1 MGLLPSPRQDGRRAE
16 TKRTKRRV
24 ATLLALLRVQAQKL
38 PRAPLALPLD
48 FQIEGPH
55 GELFPSP
62 VKVLFACRSKE
73 GRIGAF
79 DFRGD

>member
-38 PRAPLALPLD
+38 PRAPLD
-48 FQIEGPH
+48 FQIAGPH
-55 GELFPSP
+55 GELFS
-62 VKVLFACRSKE
+62 KSRRS
-73 GRIGAF
+73 AF
-79 DFRGD
+79 CMPQQRGKDWRV

>member
-38 PRAPLALPLD
+38 PRTPLALPLD

-55 GELFPSP
+55 GELF
-62 VKVLFACRSKE
+62 SKS
-73 GRIGAF
+73 RKSAF
-79 DFRGD
+79 CMPQQRGKDWRV